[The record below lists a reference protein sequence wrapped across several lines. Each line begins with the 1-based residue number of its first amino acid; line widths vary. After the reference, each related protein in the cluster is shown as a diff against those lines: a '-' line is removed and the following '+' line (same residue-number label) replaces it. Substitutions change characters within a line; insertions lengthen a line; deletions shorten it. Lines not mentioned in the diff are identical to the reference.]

1 MSVATGTRLN
11 LPGADG
17 SLTSWSPGPAPE
29 LPAPDHRPP
38 RTRACLAAAHVV
50 ADPSAPGD
58 PVAAPA
64 VDWEATMA
72 YRRHLWSHGVGVADA
87 MDTAQRG
94 GALGWPLARELIRQS
109 AAESRATGGQLAC
122 GAATDQLEPDA
133 PASLDSIRDAYLEQ
147 CELIEA
153 EGATVVV
160 MASRHLAAAA
170 SGAADYRAVYDA
182 VLERSRAPVILHWLG
197 EVFDPALAGYWGC
210 ADPVDSIDVVADLI
224 ADHRGRVDGIK
235 VSLLDAGLEVALRR
249 RLPDGVR
256 LYTGDDFNFPELI
269 RGDAHGASDALLGV
283 FDAIA
288 PVAAAALR
296 ALDEGDPERFDRL
309 LAPTVPL
316 ARHMFAPPTAH
327 YKVGVVMLA
336 YLNGHQDHFRML
348 GGLEGAR
355 SIAHL
360 ADVVRLADAAGAL
373 ADPERAA
380 RRFRPVLQLAG
391 VDQP

>member
-1 MSVATGTRLN
+1 M
-11 LPGADG
+11 
-17 SLTSWSPGPAPE
+17 
-29 LPAPDHRPP
+29 
-38 RTRACLAAAHVV
+38 
-50 ADPSAPGD
+50 
-58 PVAAPA
+58 
-64 VDWEATMA
+64 
-72 YRRHLWSHGVGVADA
+72 
-87 MDTAQRG
+87 G
-94 GALGWPLARELIRQS
+94 G
-109 AAESRATGGQLAC
+109 SRAVPPPTSSTRTL
-122 GAATDQLEPDA
+122 LPRWSE
-133 PASLDSIRDAYLEQ
+133 IRDAYLEQ

-160 MASRHLAAAA
+160 MASRQLAAAA
-170 SGAADYRAVYDA
+170 ERVGRLPQRSTTPCSSGRA
-182 VLERSRAPVILHWLG
+182 RPVILHWLG

-296 ALDEGDPERFDRL
+296 ALDDGDPERFDR
-309 LAPTVPL
+309 P
-316 ARHMFAPPTAH
+316 ARSGRTPRPPHVRRRRPRTTRS
-327 YKVGVVMLA
+327 GVVFLA
-336 YLNGHQDHFRML
+336 YLNGSPGPFP
-348 GGLEGAR
+348 
-355 SIAHL
+355 
-360 ADVVRLADAAGAL
+360 DAGRDRGRPVDRPPRATCSGWPTGAGAL

-380 RRFRPVLQLAG
+380 RRFRPLLAARRRRPAVSAIRPAAAQTRAG
-391 VDQP
+391 

>member
-1 MSVATGTRLN
+1 MSVATRTTLA
-11 LPGADG
+11 LPAGDG
-17 SLTSWSPGPAPE
+17 SVESYAPGPAPV
-29 LPAPDHRPP
+29 LPAPDGRPI
-38 RTRACLAAAHVV
+38 RSRACFAAAHVV
-50 ADPSAPGD
+50 ADPLATGD
-58 PVAAPA
+58 PGVRPA
-64 VDWEATMA
+64 VDWDATLA
-72 YRRHLWSHGVGVADA
+72 FRRHLWSYGLGVADA

-94 GALGWPLARELIRQS
+94 GALGWPLARELIRRS
-109 AAESRATGGQLAC
+109 AAEARAAGGRLAC
-122 GAATDQLEPDA
+122 GAATDQLDPDA
-133 PASLDSIRDAYLEQ
+133 PASLEEIRDAYLEQ
-147 CELIEA
+147 CELIEG

-160 MASRHLAAAA
+160 MASRQLAAAA
-170 SGAADYRAVYDA
+170 GGSGDYRRVYDA
-182 VLERSRAPVILHWLG
+182 VLERARRPVILHWLG
-197 EVFDPALAGYWGC
+197 EAFDPALAGYWGC

-360 ADVVRLADAAGAL
+360 ADVMRLADAAGAL